1 VDRGCLHLLL
11 CTVACAAAWACGS
24 GGAASRS
31 DVTDI
36 LDVAGEEAGDPG
48 AHDEAGPGEDPAQD
62 ALEALDEAVGDGF
75 EETAETTDPGGGDA
89 DEEWGE
95 TADASPDADAVEG
108 DEGLDAPADA
118 GEVEV
123 CSSCAAY
130 GAVTTTGSVASPLL
144 KELSGLAPSRVHP
157 GIIYAHN
164 DSGDFPRFFA
174 FDLSGVA
181 RGEWRLASNVFV
193 VDWEDMAAGPC
204 EAGTCLYFGD
214 FGDNFLLRASYAI
227 YVVPEPSE
235 LDPPAPQTVTHVAL
249 PYRYPDGPHN
259 AEAILVHPATG
270 DIYVVTKAAE
280 AWDVFV
286 FPVPHAPDVEVELE
300 HVGVV
305 SLPFAPG
312 PVATGGSVHP
322 CGDRILLRTY
332 GELLEYRLEA
342 GQAFEEIFGNAGAL
356 VPVGAEGQGEAVT
369 YEADGLGYLTASEG
383 AGTPI
388 HEARCAPG
396 LP

>member
-1 VDRGCLHLLL
+1 M
-11 CTVACAAAWACGS
+11 
-24 GGAASRS
+24 
-31 DVTDI
+31 
-36 LDVAGEEAGDPG
+36 DVAGEEAGESGVPDAVDAGADPG
-48 AHDEAGPGEDPAQD
+48 EPNDVVPGEEVAQETHDAQD
-62 ALEALDEAVGDGF
+62 AQDETVTDVYEEAADA
-75 EETAETTDPGGGDA
+75 ADPGDQGA
-89 DEEWGE
+89 DEDWGD
-95 TADASPDADAVEG
+95 TGDPGPDADGVEG
-108 DEGLDAPADA
+108 EEPDAPDDG
-118 GEVEV
+118 GEVEA

-130 GAVTTTGSVASPLL
+130 GAVATTGSVASPLL

-157 GIIYAHN
+157 GIYYAHN

-174 FDLSGVA
+174 FDLSGA
-181 RGEWRLASNVFV
+181 DRGEFRLASNVFV
-193 VDWEDMAAGPC
+193 VDWEDMAVGPC
-204 EAGTCLYFGD
+204 DTGSCLYFGD
-214 FGDNFLLRASYAI
+214 VGDNFLLRASYAI
-227 YVVPEPSE
+227 YVVPEPAE
-235 LDPPAPQTVTHVAL
+235 IDPPAPQTVTHVVL

-259 AEAILVHPATG
+259 SEAILVHPATG

-280 AWDVFV
+280 TWDVFV
-286 FPVPHAPDVEVELE
+286 FPVPHAPDVEVELK

-332 GELLEYRLEA
+332 GELLEYRLEP
-342 GQAFEEIFGNAGAL
+342 GQAFEEIFGNTGVE

-383 AGTPI
+383 VGTPI